1 MRTKHLFFA
10 ALALPLAFAACNN
23 EELVLENQPQ
33 VESTSVVGAE
43 LIAHSATVNLVE
55 GVESRFTN
63 GGFDGT
69 DRLGLAWY
77 NNPKTGGGKITD
89 PQNTKFGV
97 SEEKTGDIYN
107 NALVKKDMETEA
119 FFVNGDIYS
128 GAYFLYF
135 PYQKVGK
142 VQPLT
147 VDYTNYKQTEAYT
160 RTNVADKQMEH
171 ALHLSH
177 KMILS
182 SESVDADFN
191 IDIEASPVRAASAI
205 GVLANLGS
213 KGTYSD
219 ELVDLVS
226 LKSVS
231 VNANKV
237 NFTTKATIQQYNLP
251 TAVLKTDKT
260 FDEEKTEEALVK
272 AIYEGNVLNK
282 LTQSATIKTLVE
294 YDNNIAD
301 ENIVLLYSFPADVTV
316 PSTSAKIIVETN
328 VGTFTYNSAVEGK
341 PNYKA
346 IEKLLQY
353 ANGEVEIGVDGEGN
367 KVYYGFDAY
376 NSKNASLSLTLD
388 MEDLVLT
395 KTISSAEQW
404 NDLMPFYAAAGENVE
419 VTLSKDITFTEA
431 EPFTLAKGI
440 DVTVKAGT
448 KKIYF
453 EGNQTISKNFLAN
466 VDVVV
471 AEDATLN
478 VPENVIFVAGNIT
491 NEGIINVAEDAEIKG
506 YDIAGMTLTNAKGI
520 VNCSGKIVTNME
532 IANNEGV
539 INVTYGKTY
548 IDHDGNGIIAGILD
562 GNDTEIS
569 KDYVAAIYKMIP
581 ENTNSA
587 VNCNQLTLKNLAV
600 KLNDETSPWS
610 EVDYAIHVGT
620 FADINL
626 ILENS
631 SLTST
636 DAQMQVKNI
645 EATNSPITG
654 QFIVYN
660 NLKST
665 GSTLA
670 GLYDVTGNM
679 TVATAT
685 LTGTSNVGGNL
696 NAATATLIGEYNV
709 TGNAKLDKVTV
720 SEQAGYVKSTIKVI
734 GDLEIVSASNFTCTA
749 LTAEDVEINESG
761 TTKFLGTTLDAAT
774 LTINKSTLQLNN
786 HSHRVAGVT
795 TIVNSHIKTTGK
807 IKNENSGKVDIKGA
821 GCTIT
826 ENYAPINQEL
836 IDDQA
841 NMQTYVNAL
850 IAATTSPEVT
860 NMATLVEYLNT
871 IDQATFDTQKGY
883 NSVKLLELVKKYL
896 EIAEYT
902 FTIQHLTVND
912 MKAFEN
918 SIGKKIQF

>member
-77 NNPKTGGGKITD
+77 NNPKTAGNAITD
-89 PQNTKFGV
+89 PQNTKFGA

-107 NALVKKDMETEA
+107 NALVKKDMETGA

-272 AIYEGNVLNK
+272 AIYKGNVLTP

-301 ENIVLLYSFPADVTV
+301 ENIVLLYSFPADVTGE
-316 PSTSAKIIVETN
+316 STSAKIIVETN

-341 PNYKA
+341 PNYNA
-346 IEKLLQY
+346 IKKLLRY
-353 ANGEVEIGVDGEGN
+353 ANGEEEIGVDGEGN
-367 KVYYGFDAY
+367 KVYYGFNAY

-431 EPFTLAKGI
+431 EPFTLAEGI

-453 EGNQTISKNFLAN
+453 EGNQTISKNFIAN

-471 AEDATLN
+471 AEGATLN
-478 VPENVIFVAGNIT
+478 IDEIAILGNIDNNGT
-491 NEGIINVAEDAEIKG
+491 INVAEDAEIKG
-506 YDIAGMTLTNAKGI
+506 FVDSKELTNATGV
-520 VNCSGKIVTNME
+520 VNCDGKVVTNMK
-532 IANNEGV
+532 IANTDGI

-548 IDHDGNGIIAGILD
+548 INHDTNGIIAGILD

-569 KDYVAAIYKMIP
+569 EDYVAAIYKMIP
-581 ENTNSA
+581 ANPKSA

-600 KLNDETSPWS
+600 KLADETSPWS
-610 EVDYAIHVGT
+610 EVDYAIGT
-620 FADINL
+620 STFNDINL
-626 ILENS
+626 ILDNS

-636 DAQMQVKNI
+636 TAMMQVKNI

-654 QFIVYN
+654 QFFVYN
-660 NLKST
+660 NLEST

-670 GLYDVTGNM
+670 GEYDVAGNM

-685 LTGTSNVGGNL
+685 LTGTYYVGGNL
-696 NAATATLIGEYNV
+696 NAATATLIGAYNV

-720 SEQAGYVKSTIKVI
+720 SEQAGYVKSTIGVN

-749 LTAEDVEINESG
+749 LTADDVEINESG
-761 TTKFLGTTLDAAT
+761 TTKFVGTTLDATT
-774 LTINKSTLQLNN
+774 LTINKSTLQLNH

-795 TIVNSHIKTTGK
+795 TTIHSEIKTTGK
-807 IKNENSGKVDIKGA
+807 IKNENSGKVVKNCD

-826 ENYAPINQEL
+826 ENYAPVDEILEA
-836 IDDQA
+836 DKV
-841 NMQTYVNAL
+841 NMQKHVDAL
-850 IAATTSPEVT
+850 ITATPTIVDE
-860 NMATLVEYLNT
+860 ATLAARLN
-871 IDQATFDTQKGY
+871 
-883 NSVKLLELVKKYL
+883 VLVPAGTPLVTSKDSHNFIIIMKKYIDVEL
-896 EIAEYT
+896 GSITA
-902 FTIQHLTVND
+902 ND
-912 MKAFEN
+912 IKLFEN
-918 SIGKKIQF
+918 VIGKQIAF